1 MSQQNTRG
9 PKDGTWWMT
18 GYSRLLFCFAFGCRN
33 EVTARSCPG
42 IQLPLALGVPGTV
55 LLLRS
60 SELPMRFNP
69 YFSAALAP
77 DIAEALYLFPEV
89 SLSRMQKSFFLLL
102 T

>member
-1 MSQQNTRG
+1 
-9 PKDGTWWMT
+9 MT

-33 EVTARSCPG
+33 ELTARSCLSRLPG

-60 SELPMRFNP
+60 SELPMCFNP

-77 DIAEALYLFPEV
+77 VIAEALYLFPEV
-89 SLSRMQKSFFLLL
+89 SLSRMQKSFLLLL